1 MSSRTPIIPE
11 LDAELV
17 SSLKTFGRLY
27 DERAKLLSTSSDK
40 LVLTATHL
48 SQSFCFTVV
57 EAGKSIGCHLGG
69 FSGGIFGAICALV
82 WSDGSGEDATLGIV
96 GSILGGV
103 AGGALGGAV
112 SFAVSILGNLT
123 ERPVYDVTRETT
135 WLFGFAAGGVV
146 GGAVGGPL
154 GATGGAVGSVLGAF
168 LAVKCTTDLGLHNIR
183 SILQNCKTKTTHL
196 DKPPHVITRH
206 FRDFQENV
214 KPLLDQLKHAQLI
227 CHKMA
232 SGRHTHAI
240 STQTAASLDSAAK
253 MEAALE
259 KVRWTS
265 SPFELVFYLLAG
277 AKLSTDVNKELE
289 EMRRRVE
296 TFLPQQ
302 SRNPKERA

>member
-17 SSLKTFGRLY
+17 SSLKTFGLLY

-48 SQSFCFTVV
+48 SQS
-57 EAGKSIGCHLGG
+57 IGCHLGG

-82 WSDGSGEDATLGIV
+82 WNDGSGEDATLGVV

-112 SFAVSILGNLT
+112 SFAGSILGNLT
-123 ERPVYDVTRETT
+123 ERPVYDVTRETA
-135 WLFGFAAGGVV
+135 WLIGFAAGGVV

-168 LAVKCTTDLGLHNIR
+168 LAVKCATDLGLNNNR

-196 DKPPHVITRH
+196 DKPNHIITRH
-206 FRDFQENV
+206 FREFQGNV

-259 KVRWTS
+259 KARWTS
-265 SPFELVFYLLAG
+265 SPFELFFYLLAG
-277 AKLSTDVNKELE
+277 AKFSTDVNKELE

-302 SRNPKERA
+302 SRNPKECA